1 MMARTTC
8 VRFSSTLL
16 LGLVALTLGSGCG
29 ADAKDK
35 KIADLTAENEQL
47 RRDIGDRDKQ
57 FADCT
62 QREEDARR
70 TIDDLNSQ
78 LAMARS
84 RPITTPTPIVT
95 NTPAKP
101 TVNSD
106 GWVTMPDFDMISIE
120 GSVLFESG
128 RADVRPQ
135 AKTTLDRLASTIRS
149 RYSDRDIYVF
159 GHTDNE
165 PIKKSKWKDNWELG
179 AARSLAVLRQLHNSG
194 ISYSNLVQANC
205 GEYRPTVP
213 NAGESGKKQ
222 NRRVEFYAVKRKGAM
237 ASRASLDYNE

>member
-1 MMARTTC
+1 MARTTF
-8 VRFSSTLL
+8 VRFSTFSLMALL
-16 LGLVALTLGSGCG
+16 ALTTGVGCG

-57 FADCT
+57 FSDCT

-70 TIDDLNSQ
+70 AIDDLNSQ

-84 RPITTPTPIVT
+84 RPITPTPTPIVT
-95 NTPAKP
+95 NIPAKP
-101 TVNSD
+101 TTNSD

-135 AKTTLDRLASTIRS
+135 AKSTLDRLASTIRN

-179 AARSLAVLRQLHNSG
+179 AARSLAVLRQLHTSG

-213 NAGESGKKQ
+213 NAGETGKKQ
-222 NRRVEFYAVKRKGAM
+222 NRRVEFYAVKRKAGGM
-237 ASRASLDYNE
+237 ARTDYND

>member
-1 MMARTTC
+1 MAA
-8 VRFSSTLL
+8 L
-16 LGLVALTLGSGCG
+16 ALTTGVGCG

-47 RRDIGDRDKQ
+47 RRDVGDRDKQ

-84 RPITTPTPIVT
+84 RPITPAPTPIV
-95 NTPAKP
+95 NTTPVKP
-101 TVNSD
+101 STTADN
-106 GWVTMPDFDMISIE
+106 WVTMPDFDMISIE

-135 AKTTLDRLASTIRS
+135 AKPTLDKLASAIRS
-149 RYSDRDIYVF
+149 RYNDRDIYVF

-179 AARSLAVLRQLHNSG
+179 AARSLAVVRQLHNTG

-205 GEYRPTVP
+205 AEYRPTVP
-213 NAGESGKKQ
+213 NAGEAGKKQ
-222 NRRVEFYAVKRKGAM
+222 NRRVEFYAVKRKAGGM
-237 ASRASLDYNE
+237 ARTDYNND